1 LARPARALSACLI
14 AGAAAPFLFAA
25 AVAVT
30 NATPSLSIAATTL
43 IAASIAVWVWR
54 WPAAS
59 FDWSGCSRAFLGVTA
74 VAAILGVV
82 ALSWLTVFMIDST
95 KTSNSTVPSSDW
107 ELRHSCLTAYFVA
120 ADVVRR
126 HPNVYDESLY
136 AAPGGDPTRPR
147 KPQMLGMFRVDQYE
161 YPPPFLLAPRALS
174 WAAPGFLRL
183 RALWFGV
190 SGLILLVALLVA
202 ARSLGARSATRA
214 LLLAPFVLAS
224 PATLSTLQKGNVQV
238 VVIAVSVIAMALI
251 ARRHHAGG
259 AALLAC
265 VTVAKLYPGLLVLYL
280 IGRREWRAVAWT
292 CAFAGL
298 VVMVTIADIGLAPFS
313 AFTQH
318 LPGLLGGEAFPAF
331 RNPAS
336 IAVNVSIPGV
346 VFKLKML
353 GLTGMGFA
361 AMHLVGTLYM
371 LVAIVVTIFLGLRA
385 REAGDGPLVWLTVL
399 VLATLR
405 SPFLPWAYGTLPAV
419 WLVTVMAATDV
430 PRPWPIWQWLTAVIV
445 LGALIP
451 PDVVNAYTMAILS
464 TVAQLLMIA
473 VGVLAVRHQLAPA
486 VKVQAPEFAVRDR
499 IQRTL

>member
-1 LARPARALSACLI
+1 
-14 AGAAAPFLFAA
+14 
-25 AVAVT
+25 VT
-30 NATPSLSIAATTL
+30 NHSPSLSIAATTL
-43 IAASIAVWVWR
+43 IAALIAVRVWK
-54 WPAAS
+54 WPPAS
-59 FDWSGCSRAFLGVTA
+59 FDLSGCSRAFLSVTVVGA
-74 VAAILGVV
+74 VLGVA

-120 ADVVRR
+120 GDVVRR

-147 KPQMLGMFRVDQYE
+147 RPQMLGMFRVDQYE

-190 SGLILLVALLVA
+190 SGLILLVALVVA
-202 ARSLGARSATRA
+202 ARSLGARSMSRA

-224 PATLSTLQKGNVQV
+224 PATLSTLQKGNVQI

-259 AALLAC
+259 GALLAC
-265 VTVAKLYPGLLVLYL
+265 VTVAKLYPGLFLLYL
-280 IGRREWRAVAWT
+280 IARREWRAVLWT
-292 CAFAGL
+292 SAFAALFVGL
-298 VVMVTIADIGLAPFS
+298 TIADIGLAPFS
-313 AFTQH
+313 AFRQH

-346 VFKLKML
+346 VFKLKMF

-371 LVAIVVTIFLGLRA
+371 LVAIALTVLLGFRTRA
-385 REAGDGPLVWLTVL
+385 SGDGPLVWLTVL

-405 SPFLPWAYGTLPAV
+405 SPFLPWTYGTLPAV
-419 WLVTVMAATDV
+419 WLVTLMAATDV

-445 LGALIP
+445 LSALIP

-473 VGVLAVRHQLAPA
+473 IGVLAIRHQLAPA
-486 VKVQAPEFAVRDR
+486 VNVQAVELAEPIIAR
-499 IQRTL
+499 RT